1 MLWQY
6 HQESSPHKSWTYQ
19 IHQCEAFCICALV
32 LSRFSGTAFTGSQH
46 DIWLEQ
52 SSDHIQNKKDLPT
65 LERSTT
71 VSFFLHAKLEVLRSF
86 FPPFGEAMPST
97 KPDKNR
103 MGLLKA
109 HATTNAFIAPCT
121 KHFTK
126 VSHQFFLHTPQYTA
140 GVLWGEASR
149 WLQVQKIQGD
159 RTKRRISTRKNWE
172 ATAGREGAWEVDSKK
187 ETV

>member
-71 VSFFLHAKLEVLRSF
+71 VSFFSARKVGSLEILFPAIWGSHAIHEAWQESDGPSEGTCNHQRIYSTMYQTLHKSFPPIFSAYAPVHCRRSMRRSF
-86 FPPFGEAMPST
+86 KM
-97 KPDKNR
+97 
-103 MGLLKA
+103 
-109 HATTNAFIAPCT
+109 TTGS
-121 KHFTK
+121 KD
-126 VSHQFFLHTPQYTA
+126 
-140 GVLWGEASR
+140 SR
-149 WLQVQKIQGD
+149 
-159 RTKRRISTRKNWE
+159 R
-172 ATAGREGAWEVDSKK
+172 
-187 ETV
+187 